1 MTKSNNG
8 HDETDSL
15 ENLLPETTD
24 VNALIDELMPVQRSN
39 RLLKSQETDSNS
51 FDQHMA
57 FLESIEADL
66 CNQESGDFTAKIYPQ
81 TDNIVT
87 GGKLRR
93 LKSRFN
99 NMHTL
104 NAAGPKLLHGKAR
117 VVRRRAMLESCVQ
130 DLASICGP
138 KTAQFTL

>member
-104 NAAGPKLLHGKAR
+104 NAAGPKLLRGKA
-117 VVRRRAMLESCVQ
+117 VSSGAAPC
-130 DLASICGP
+130 
-138 KTAQFTL
+138 

>member
-15 ENLLPETTD
+15 ENLLPGTTD
-24 VNALIDELMPVQRSN
+24 VNALLDELMPVQRSN

-66 CNQESGDFTAKIYPQ
+66 CNQESGDFTAK
-81 TDNIVT
+81 
-87 GGKLRR
+87 
-93 LKSRFN
+93 
-99 NMHTL
+99 
-104 NAAGPKLLHGKAR
+104 
-117 VVRRRAMLESCVQ
+117 
-130 DLASICGP
+130 
-138 KTAQFTL
+138 